1 MQKSKTARKLLTFI
15 VALAMVVSV
24 FVGAAITVNAAE
36 KAIDSGETFCPGD
49 TVVAPAG
56 AYFKPDA
63 YSSVISLTG
72 NFTVDSIE
80 YTYGDHYSVDLS
92 IYTGISMG
100 TMDYPEAEE
109 QDLVVLGIRFTGTG
123 TESDPYMPALALG
136 DKEAVWDGEGEGTE
150 ASPYLIKTADDL
162 RALSNNMKNDILYNG
177 KFFKVTADIDC
188 GDNWEPIGAGK
199 KFKGTFD
206 GNGKTITYHIAT
218 DAMDAKY
225 LGLFSR
231 ISYAGTVKHLN
242 VAGSINA
249 GNEYTKQMGGVAG
262 DNFGTVTDCASSV
275 SITTPGDYFGG
286 VIGIN
291 RGTVTNCAASG
302 DLTWTQ
308 EDTRRA
314 ADLGGV
320 AGQSS
325 NGAVLK
331 DCTAL
336 GNISAATAGEY
347 AGVGRVMGRNYG
359 TEENNYYL
367 ATATAV
373 GDYVTTGDA
382 TAKTADELLEV
393 GEAAYNAGNPVYAKA
408 LGYIPAE
415 TVELSFDAD
424 NAEVTWEVENGDGS
438 ENPFWRMKVVSDRY
452 YIVIKGNGSAPEGTH
467 TWDQMDK
474 YATYVTDNEKFTS
487 IFFNDGSATVTIEN
501 GAVTVAG
508 EFVGQDGKN
517 YKITITA
524 PVQGGQ
530 EQTPTATFTATG
542 ADTGTLSNV
551 ADGMKY
557 KIDNGDWQTI
567 SGTSVDLTNLA
578 PCTITVYM
586 PGNGTTTIDSDEQTI
601 TVTKAATP
609 TLEATQPETINDKGV
624 IPTTTAHEK
633 SVNGTDWEEC
643 DGVWTDLDEGTYYV
657 RVKAADTA
665 LASDVQTI
673 TITTPVQGG
682 QEQGGQE
689 QSGQEQGGQD
699 DQEQGGQEQ
708 GDQTVDTDN
717 TAESPQ
723 TGDNSH
729 MGLWVAIMILSL
741 CALAT
746 MLFIGKKKR
755 VFDR

>member
-24 FVGAAITVNAAE
+24 FVCAATTVNAAE
-36 KAIDSGETFCPGD
+36 KAIDSGATFYPGD

-56 AYFKPDA
+56 AYFKPDE
-63 YSSVISLTG
+63 YGSVMDLTG

-80 YTYGDHYSVDLS
+80 YTYGENYRVDLS
-92 IYTGISMG
+92 IFTGISMN
-100 TMDYPEAEE
+100 TMDYPEAED
-109 QDLVVLGIRFTGTG
+109 QDLVVLGIKFNGTG
-123 TESDPYMPALALG
+123 TESDPYMPVLALG
-136 DKEAVWDGEGEGTE
+136 DKEAVWDGEGAGTE
-150 ASPYLIKTADDL
+150 ASPYLIKTVDDL
-162 RALSNNMKNDILYNG
+162 RALSNNTKNDILYNG

-206 GNGKTITYHIAT
+206 GNGKTITYHIST
-218 DAMDAKY
+218 DSMDAKY

-249 GNEYTKQMGGVAG
+249 TSTYNKQMGGVAG
-262 DNFGTVTDCASSV
+262 YNFGTVTDCASSV

-286 VIGIN
+286 VVGMN
-291 RGTVTNCAASG
+291 KGTVSYCAASG

-308 EDTRRA
+308 EDTRMA

-320 AGQSS
+320 VGQNSAD
-325 NGAVLK
+325 AVTK

-347 AGVGRVMGRNYG
+347 AGVGRVMARNYG

-367 ATATAV
+367 ATATAT
-373 GDYVTTGDA
+373 GDYVTAGDA
-382 TAKTADELLEV
+382 TAKTAEELLEV

-424 NAEVTWEVENGDGS
+424 NATVTWEVENGAGV
-438 ENPFWRMKVVSDRY
+438 ENPFWRMKAVSDRY
-452 YIVIKGNGSAPEGTH
+452 YIVIKGNGSAPAGTH

-474 YATYVTDNEKFTS
+474 YATYVTDNVKFNS
-487 IFFNDGSATVTIEN
+487 IFFNGGSSTVTIE
-501 GAVTVAG
+501 GDAVTVVG
-508 EFVGQDGKN
+508 EFVGQDGNN
-517 YKITITA
+517 YK
-524 PVQGGQ
+524 
-530 EQTPTATFTATG
+530 
-542 ADTGTLSNV
+542 
-551 ADGMKY
+551 
-557 KIDNGDWQTI
+557 
-567 SGTSVDLTNLA
+567 
-578 PCTITVYM
+578 
-586 PGNGTTTIDSDEQTI
+586 
-601 TVTKAATP
+601 
-609 TLEATQPETINDKGV
+609 
-624 IPTTTAHEK
+624 
-633 SVNGTDWEEC
+633 
-643 DGVWTDLDEGTYYV
+643 
-657 RVKAADTA
+657 
-665 LASDVQTI
+665 I

-682 QEQGGQE
+682 QEQGGQ
-689 QSGQEQGGQD
+689 SG
-699 DQEQGGQEQ
+699 QEQGGQEQ
-708 GDQTVDTDN
+708 GGQGGQEQGGQTVVTDN
-717 TAESPQ
+717 TAKTPQ

-729 MGLWVAIMILSL
+729 MGLWIAIMILSL